1 MGISTRDLQDN
12 VQHNC
17 HISDARYAS
26 DYTICIYLM
35 KMREF
40 FRWEKG
46 FSYQDQL
53 PKEDVGNWLRERETL
68 WESVEEQDFQHI
80 KLLEQQFAPFD
91 VEAVNRA
98 LQPHGLIYGA
108 GLGYSA
114 NPHFFLA
121 ELEQQHQVGDR
132 TILVA
137 GRELA
142 RDLTSPPAMSQG
154 KTIYIRRESL
164 RRYMWERLENW
175 NWNRPQNAM
184 ARALEFFDV
193 TGDLEGS
200 LDAMTEVETDTVL
213 YHEFGEV
220 EAGEQLGEA
229 WHDLLISLPRSRV
242 EFMARAV
249 RDHLADSLS
258 TLPHLLSKQE
268 PASLHLYMANLAGM
282 RKELAPSLKQAYEHW
297 VQTDDLS
304 ELATVVDS
312 GQSHWQHAA
321 ENLLDLYQQHGLQGM
336 EQMQTMLEQQRL

>member
-1 MGISTRDLQDN
+1 MGVSTQDLQTD

-17 HISDARYAS
+17 HISDARYAA

-40 FRWEKG
+40 YRWENG
-46 FSYQDQL
+46 YSYSDQL
-53 PKEDVGNWLRERETL
+53 PKDEVGNWLRERESL
-68 WESVEEQDFQHI
+68 WESVEEQDFQHLSI
-80 KLLEQQFAPFD
+80 DSRRFEPFD
-91 VEAVNRA
+91 VETVNSE
-98 LQPHGLIYGA
+98 LNPHGLVYGA

-121 ELEQQHQVGDR
+121 ELEQSHRVGDR
-132 TILVA
+132 TIYVS

-184 ARALEFFDV
+184 ARALEFFDIK
-193 TGDLEGS
+193 GDLEGA
-200 LDAMTEVETDTVL
+200 LDEMTEVETDTVL

-220 EAGEQLGEA
+220 EAGETLGEP
-229 WHDLLISLPRSRV
+229 WHELLISLPRSRV

-258 TLPHLLSKQE
+258 TLPHLLQKRE
-268 PASLHLYMANLAGM
+268 AASLHLYMANLAGM

-297 VQTDDLS
+297 VETDDLGMF
-304 ELATVVDS
+304 EEVVS
-312 GQSHWQHAA
+312 NGQRHWQDTA
-321 ENLLDLYQQHGLQGM
+321 EGLLGLYQRHGLQGM
-336 EQMQTMLEQQRL
+336 KQMQEMLEQSPL

>member
-1 MGISTRDLQDN
+1 MGVITQDLQTD

-17 HISDARYAS
+17 HISDARYAA

-40 FRWEKG
+40 YRWENG
-46 FSYQDQL
+46 YTYRDQL
-53 PKEDVGNWLRERETL
+53 PKDAIGSWLRERESL
-68 WESVEEQDFQHI
+68 WQSVETQDFQHI
-80 KLLEQQFAPFD
+80 NIDNRRFEPFD
-91 VEAVNRA
+91 VEAVNKQ
-98 LQPHGLIYGA
+98 LNPHGLIYGA

-121 ELEQQHQVGDR
+121 ELEQSHRVGDR
-132 TILVA
+132 TIFVA

-142 RDLTSPPAMSQG
+142 RDLPSPPAMSQG

-193 TGDLEGS
+193 EGDLEQA
-200 LDAMTEVETDTVL
+200 LDEMTELETDTVL

-220 EAGEQLGEA
+220 EAGEQLGEQ
-229 WHDLLISLPRSRV
+229 WHELLISLPRSRV

-249 RDHLADSLS
+249 RDLLADSLS
-258 TLPHLLSKQE
+258 TLPRLLEKQD
-268 PASLHLYMANLAGM
+268 PASLHLYIANLVGM
-282 RKELAPSLKQAYEHW
+282 RKELAPGLKQAYERWVETGELDMFEEVVHTGQRHW
-297 VQTDDLS
+297 LNTAE
-304 ELATVVDS
+304 ELL
-312 GQSHWQHAA
+312 G
-321 ENLLDLYQQHGLQGM
+321 LYQQHGLKEM
-336 EQMQTMLEQQRL
+336 KQMQERLEQNRL

>member
-1 MGISTRDLQDN
+1 MGLHTQELQSE

-17 HISDARYAS
+17 HISDARYAA

-40 FRWEKG
+40 YRWENG
-46 FSYQDQL
+46 YAYSDQL
-53 PKEDVGNWLRERETL
+53 PKDEVGSWLRERESL
-68 WESVEEQDFQHI
+68 WESVETQEFQPLNIDSRDF
-80 KLLEQQFAPFD
+80 EPFD
-91 VEAVNRA
+91 VEAVNDQ
-98 LQPHGLIYGA
+98 LGPQGLIYGA

-121 ELEQQHQVGDR
+121 ELEQSHQVGDR
-132 TILVA
+132 TIYVA

-184 ARALEFFDV
+184 ARALEFFDIQA
-193 TGDLEGS
+193 DLEGA

-220 EAGEQLGEA
+220 EAGEALGEL
-229 WHDLLISLPRSRV
+229 WHELLISLPRSRV

-249 RDHLADSLS
+249 RDLLADSLS
-258 TLPHLLSKQE
+258 TLPHLIQKQE
-268 PASLHLYMANLAGM
+268 PASLHLYIANLAGM
-282 RKELAPSLKQAYEHW
+282 RKELAPGLKQAYDHW
-297 VQTDDLS
+297 VETDDLGRL
-304 ELATVVDS
+304 EEIVHI
-312 GQSHWQHAA
+312 GQHHWKTTA
-321 ENLLDLYQQHGLQGM
+321 EDLLGLYRQYGLHGM
-336 EQMQTMLEQQRL
+336 KEMQALLEERRL

>member
-1 MGISTRDLQDN
+1 MGVFTQDLQTE

-17 HISDARYAS
+17 HISDARYAA

-40 FRWEKG
+40 YRWENG
-46 FSYQDQL
+46 YSYSDQL
-53 PKEDVGNWLRERETL
+53 PKDEVGNWLRERESL
-68 WESVEEQDFQHI
+68 WESVEKQEFKPLNIDRRHF
-80 KLLEQQFAPFD
+80 EPFD
-91 VEAVNRA
+91 VETVNSE
-98 LQPHGLIYGA
+98 LNPNGLIYGA
-108 GLGYSA
+108 GLGYSS

-121 ELEQQHQVGDR
+121 ELEQSHQVGDR
-132 TILVA
+132 TIYVA

-184 ARALEFFDV
+184 ARALEFFDIS
-193 TGDLEGS
+193 GDLEGS

-220 EAGEQLGEA
+220 EAGETLGEP
-229 WHDLLISLPRSRV
+229 WHELLISLPRSRV

-258 TLPHLLSKQE
+258 TLPHLLNKGE
-268 PASLHLYMANLAGM
+268 PASLHLYIANLAGM
-282 RKELAPSLKQAYEHW
+282 RKELAPTLKQAYEHW
-297 VQTDDLS
+297 LETDDLS
-304 ELATVVDS
+304 KLEEVVET
-312 GQSHWQHAA
+312 GQRHWRDTA
-321 ENLLDLYQQHGLQGM
+321 ENLLGLYEQQGLQGM
-336 EQMQTMLEQQRL
+336 KQMQEMLEQSQL